1 MWVPSTEPKPD
12 GGPFTAEKVPC
23 RTLRSISN
31 QGVTRTESWFWVR
44 VSPEVFA
51 RVVQKF
57 LSALKPYLGHK
68 QHPVAAYTHP
78 VPTSTLYHM
87 HPAIPPC
94 YLSTLG
100 NED

>member
-57 LSALKPYLGHK
+57 LSALKPYLQSQVQFPGPDFLSRESGHLGGA
-68 QHPVAAYTHP
+68 PR
-78 VPTSTLYHM
+78 LM
-87 HPAIPPC
+87 HR
-94 YLSTLG
+94 SS
-100 NED
+100 N